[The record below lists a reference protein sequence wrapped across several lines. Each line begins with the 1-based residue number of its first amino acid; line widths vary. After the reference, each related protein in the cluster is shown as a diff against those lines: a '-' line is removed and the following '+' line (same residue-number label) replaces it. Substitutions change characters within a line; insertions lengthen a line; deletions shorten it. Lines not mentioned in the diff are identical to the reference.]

1 MGTKNIV
8 RLLIKA
14 GANNNTNDNTY
25 NAISTASIYGHPAIL
40 KMLVQVDQQ
49 QKQVALELEQQQKQ
63 AALLYA
69 CLKSDEECLK
79 ILLSSTTN
87 TDAN

>member
-1 MGTKNIV
+1 MNGHENIV
-8 RLLIKA
+8 WLLIKA
-14 GANNNTNDNTY
+14 GANTNAHDNAY
-25 NAISTASIYGHPAIL
+25 NAFSTASICGHPAIL

-69 CLKSDEECLK
+69 CLNGDQECLK
-79 ILLSSTTN
+79 DIT
-87 TDAN
+87 